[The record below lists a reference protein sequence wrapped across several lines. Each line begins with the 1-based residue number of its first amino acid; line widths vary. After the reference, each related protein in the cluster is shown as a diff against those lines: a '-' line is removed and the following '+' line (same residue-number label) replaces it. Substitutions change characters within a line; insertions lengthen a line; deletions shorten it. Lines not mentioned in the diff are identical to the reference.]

1 MLERIGEL
9 LGQLDDVVVGHPR
22 KLLAHDLL
30 RCLDGRA
37 VHRGR
42 GVGDFPDAEHDEM
55 RSTSGRG
62 LQGSKRSF
70 DDCPDHGLV
79 GQFRLRR
86 RRGEA
91 RIGAEAGIHVNFEN
105 RRLAFAIEAEI
116 DARIARQREQ
126 VPAGKRERL

>member
-1 MLERIGEL
+1 
-9 LGQLDDVVVGHPR
+9 
-22 KLLAHDLL
+22 
-30 RCLDGRA
+30 
-37 VHRGR
+37 
-42 GVGDFPDAEHDEM
+42 M

-70 DDCPDHGLV
+70 DDSPDHGLV

-91 RIGAEAGIHVNFEN
+91 RVGAQAGIHVNFEN

-126 VPAGKRERL
+126 VPAGKREVFELGGERGVLGFNTEAARRADIGVAVGGPFGVVADDLGRAAREAKD